1 MWLGL
6 GLCFMCLLLASFIS
20 EVWQL
25 IMLQGV
31 IFGVGGGLLYFPTML
46 LLPQWFVRRRGLAAG
61 IIFSGSGLG
70 GFVFPLVLNALLE
83 RVGFRWTLRIWAT
96 TMLLVCAVALLGM
109 QPRVPIPMF
118 QEGQGRPRFIPPQM
132 QFVKT
137 PLFWSFVSCDIMCPS
152 RFRNVH
158 SVQGAATVLQAMSY
172 FPVSLYIATFA
183 RIVSSPLS
191 ATIALSIFNSTT
203 VVGQILIG
211 HLCDRFP
218 YAWVMFA
225 SALGSGIAAFLLWGF
240 AHTLPLVFFFAI
252 VFGSLSGGFSSVA
265 PVAAADCAGSK
276 PEQLGIICACSFLLK
291 GIAVVVGP
299 VLSGILYNIGKS
311 SSHNTPARYGFF
323 GFGPIEIF
331 VGTCAIATSI
341 TSILVAAA
349 RQRPRAQ

>member
-1 MWLGL
+1 
-6 GLCFMCLLLASFIS
+6 
-20 EVWQL
+20 
-25 IMLQGV
+25 
-31 IFGVGGGLLYFPTML
+31 
-46 LLPQWFVRRRGLAAG
+46 
-61 IIFSGSGLG
+61 
-70 GFVFPLVLNALLE
+70 
-83 RVGFRWTLRIWAT
+83 
-96 TMLLVCAVALLGM
+96 MLLVCAVALLGI

-137 PLFWSFVSCDIMCPS
+137 PLFWNFVSCDIMCPS
-152 RFRNVH
+152 RFCNVH

-211 HLCDRFP
+211 HLCDRLP

-252 VFGSLSGGFSSVA
+252 VFGSLVSL
-265 PVAAADCAGSK
+265 C
-276 PEQLGIICACSFLLK
+276 
-291 GIAVVVGP
+291 P
-299 VLSGILYNIGKS
+299 VL
-311 SSHNTPARYGFF
+311 
-323 GFGPIEIF
+323 
-331 VGTCAIATSI
+331 
-341 TSILVAAA
+341 
-349 RQRPRAQ
+349 